1 MRLQRIRLRPRSPW
15 RTPWQAD
22 TLNGALLPLPVAAR
36 LAPVPQDQVKSVK
49 RAKWVSREDFL
60 SFAAGDTQH
69 VPWDRCLPEEAVIKE
84 DTRRHN
90 TLARD
95 SDTSLENGGLFSR
108 PDIHLKAGIDHF
120 TLYFRTANEQ
130 GTELLLDLLHELA
143 LTGFGADTA
152 TGRGQFDLLA
162 EPDSV
167 PELDTR
173 RPNANA
179 LVCLSTFQPA
189 PTDPTDG
196 FWEVFPK
203 FGKLGPDLG
212 LTDVR
217 KKTLMMFHLGACF
230 YADSGRRRIA
240 GRCSMASSG
249 FCGPALPGTI
259 CPSDILPEARKCLR
273 GRAIPIRPCRF
284 AQIFLPGLYA
294 QAPFGGVIGQRI
306 AIHRQVGRHAS
317 RQATNLETSTGQC
330 RYPAPDL
337 R

>member
-22 TLNGALLPLPVAAR
+22 TLTGALGTVAARVYGAAFVHERLIEPMLNGTPPFVLSDAFPGALLPLPVAAR

-217 KKTLMMFHLGACF
+217 KKTLMMFRPGSCFKADPHRPFLG
-230 YADSGRRRIA
+230 R
-240 GRCSMASSG
+240 
-249 FCGPALPGTI
+249 ALPM
-259 CPSDILPEARKCLR
+259 DLFLPEATAAALR
-273 GRAIPIRPCRF
+273 SRNINLIHPAF
-284 AQIFLPGLYA
+284 GLA
-294 QAPFGGVIGQRI
+294 VA
-306 AIHRQVGRHAS
+306 
-317 RQATNLETSTGQC
+317 ATLNEEYLS
-330 RYPAPDL
+330 
-337 R
+337 